1 MTSEI
6 YAPTKEDEGDKEV
19 VQKGFQKL
27 GRWTEE
33 ERHAFLVGM
42 AKYGRHWS
50 KVAAEV
56 GTRTVQQVRTH
67 AQKHFKKIAK
77 EDSQAMA
84 LRKKSISKAKIAMKG
99 SEPLKKRQVRIQHL
113 QMEISKHPA
122 AAARRPLYP
131 APIGARPTP
140 KTTIA
145 SAPVVVRS
153 QPPVPVVAAA
163 AAATAAPTT
172 AARMTTVQ
180 LLLPFGNQDV
190 FLPNNAATAHRP
202 ANQEYCA
209 LLKMNCF
216 LFHSLPYQEQLS
228 FCQNFCHFLTAV
240 RGRRLLACDTSGSSL
255 GSSTTYGS
263 GMRAA
268 AEGAQYH
275 LIRDPAAVVQNEF
288 RMDTVKVAALQ
299 AHPFWLLG
307 DYNSSSSDGAAA
319 ASSAAAT
326 TTASTPFV
334 YRDIFG
340 NWKRMHTKDEVRR
353 ILRNEGSPR
362 SLLLLPASMLV
373 NQALSSKVGSSS
385 SGAHGS

>member
-6 YAPTKEDEGDKEV
+6 YAKLKEDEGGGDNKEV

-50 KVAAEV
+50 RVAAEV

-77 EDSQAMA
+77 EDNKAIA
-84 LRKKSISKAKIAMKG
+84 LRKKIISKAKIAMKG

-113 QMEISKHPA
+113 QMEINKHPA

-140 KTTIA
+140 KTIA
-145 SAPVVVRS
+145 GPVVVRS
-153 QPPVPVVAAA
+153 HPPVPASSSSRATTSST
-163 AAATAAPTT
+163 ATA
-172 AARMTTVQ
+172 RTTV

-202 ANQEYCA
+202 ANAEYCA
-209 LLKMNCF
+209 LMKMNCF

-228 FCQNFCHFLTAV
+228 FCQNFCHFLATV
-240 RGRRLLACDTSGSSL
+240 RGRRLLACDTSSS
-255 GSSTTYGS
+255 SNSARAYGS
-263 GMRAA
+263 VMRAA
-268 AEGAQYH
+268 ASQYH
-275 LIRDPAAVVQNEF
+275 VIRDPATVVQNEF

-307 DYNSSSSDGAAA
+307 DYNSSDGGAASA
-319 ASSAAAT
+319 AAAT

-373 NQALSSKVGSSS
+373 NQGLSFSSNKNKVSSS